1 MSSRR
6 TRQDHVIAMR
16 AHAVM
21 LAKGILSGD
30 RPVLDGCLWL
40 NALRP
45 DVDVGD
51 DDPDFLVFATIAS
64 RIDALPIGGVRQFW
78 TAEALAEIEPDI
90 QSAIEWATPLV
101 MPACRSLVNR
111 FEA

>member
-1 MSSRR
+1 MSARR
-6 TRQDHVIAMR
+6 TRQDHILSMR
-16 AHAVM
+16 QHAVM

-30 RPVLDGCLWL
+30 RPVLDGCLQL
-40 NALRP
+40 HALHP
-45 DVDVGD
+45 HVEVED
-51 DDPDFLVFATIAS
+51 DDPDFLVFATISS

-90 QSAIEWATPLV
+90 QSAIDCATPLA
-101 MPACRSLVNR
+101 MPACRSLVTR